1 MSVYF
6 QKLKQLDNIISLHQK
21 KETKHYLILHI
32 ALSLSHPLRFDPP
45 RLFSPA
51 ELGLI

>member
-6 QKLKQLDNIISLHQK
+6 HKLKWLDNIISLHQK
-21 KETKHYLILHI
+21 KETTLYLILHF
-32 ALSLSHPLRFDPP
+32 ALSLSLPRRFDPP

>member
-6 QKLKQLDNIISLHQK
+6 HKLKQLDVISLHQK
-21 KETKHYLILHI
+21 KETLYLILHF
-32 ALSLSHPLRFDPP
+32 ALCLSLSLRFDPP